1 MPAPT
6 VACCCPSM
14 PRKWPACW
22 FTRKQA
28 INRAGTRATSKGPK
42 LRTAGGMTAA
52 RDRPQSGYTKK
63 SKQVENGE
71 VCFELARGEKETKFH
86 PFSWQPFG
94 FHSSSPEH
102 TAHDKPS
109 KSRVSA
115 AHVDGTTFCAETR
128 SPGKIQP

>member
-1 MPAPT
+1 MRAPT

-52 RDRPQSGYTKK
+52 RDRPQSGYRKK

-94 FHSSSPEH
+94 FQRAIDVVHVYRRE
-102 TAHDKPS
+102 TAAQIVDNLYS
-109 KSRVSA
+109 CGSRLLA
-115 AHVDGTTFCAETR
+115 QPF
-128 SPGKIQP
+128 PGR